1 MIDINSE
8 KLIPLNAACQL
19 IPGRAGKGISRSTI
33 WRWALTGRRGLKL
46 ESVLLS
52 DRYTSIEAIQ
62 RFVAKLNGLPT
73 AAVQA
78 DRNAREAKRV
88 EAILAAEGL

>member
-1 MIDINSE
+1 MIDIE
-8 KLIPLNAACQL
+8 KERLIPLNQAGRH
-19 IPGRAGKGISRSTI
+19 IPGRAGKPISRATL
-33 WRWALTGRRGLKL
+33 WRWALKGRRGVRL
-46 ESVLLS
+46 ESLLLS
-52 DRYTSIEAIQ
+52 ERMTSFEAIQ

-78 DRNAREAKRV
+78 ECKGREAKRV